1 LITTK
6 EHDDTGAFDTA
17 RTKKFSQKLN
27 QSSNG
32 SASKTAATKASTIVF
47 TKKAEASADRKVSAF
62 TAAAYRPMSRS
73 KNIIPYQ
80 TTTLNS
86 VLINSTIR
94 EMEVNQRKKDA
105 LIKDGQTRCLS
116 RFKERQDRI
125 NGISTIQEST

>member
-32 SASKTAATKASTIVF
+32 SASKTASTIVF